1 MIKIK
6 EYLERI
12 KKSLLGQGMKE
23 GIIFKLVIYAIL
35 ISVSYVFLYPLLKM
49 ISMTFMDKADIIDPE
64 VLWVPSKIALN
75 NLRTAFYVLDFPK
88 TFFST
93 LWFSALLAA
102 LQTLVTSMAGYA
114 LARYTF
120 KFKKLWF
127 VFILMAF
134 VVPLPIIIIPRIMM
148 FVAFQEATA
157 IQMIGTVK
165 PQIIMTLLGQGINST
180 IAILIFYNFFRMIPY
195 SLDEAAQVDGASAIK
210 VFYHIIIK
218 MSVAAI
224 TIVFLFSFVWVW
236 NETYLASTF
245 ARSGISLM
253 SLRLGGFESEFSRL
267 GSQIP
272 GQAGEAR
279 INEAYKMAGTFLSM
293 LPLLIL
299 YLFAQRKFIQG
310 IENTGIKGE

>member
-1 MIKIK
+1 MDKIRTRLEKIK
-6 EYLERI
+6 RNI
-12 KKSLLGQGMKE
+12 FGQGMKE
-23 GIIFKLVIYAIL
+23 GIISQIIIYALL
-35 ISVSYVFLYPLLKM
+35 ISVSYVFVYPLLKM

-64 VLWVPSKIALN
+64 VLWVPTKIALSN
-75 NLRTAFYVLDFPK
+75 IKVAFFVLDYPK
-88 TFFST
+88 TLFST
-93 LWFSALLAA
+93 FWFSALLAG
-102 LQTLVTSMAGYA
+102 LQTFVASMAGFA
-114 LARYTF
+114 LARYKF
-120 KFKKLWF
+120 KFKQMWF
-127 VFILMAF
+127 VFILVAF
-134 VVPLPIIIIPRIMM
+134 IVPLPIIIIPRIMM

-157 IQMIGTVK
+157 VQMIGTIK
-165 PQIIMTLLGQGINST
+165 PQVIMTMFGQGVNST
-180 IAILIFYNFFRMIPY
+180 IAILIFYNFFKMIPY

-218 MSVAAI
+218 MSIAAI

-245 ARSGISLM
+245 ARSGINLM
-253 SLRLGGFESEFSRL
+253 SIRLGGFESEFSRL

-279 INEAYKMAGTFLSM
+279 INEAYNMAGTFLSM

-299 YLFAQRKFIQG
+299 YLIAQRQFIQG

>member
-1 MIKIK
+1 MIKKQNLFVKIK
-6 EYLERI
+6 SILFGTGL
-12 KKSLLGQGMKE
+12 KD
-23 GIIFKLVIYAIL
+23 GIISKIIIYAIL
-35 ISVSYVFLYPLLKM
+35 ISVSYVFIYPLLKM

-64 VLWVPSKIALN
+64 VLWVPTKMAFS
-75 NLRTAFYVLDFPK
+75 NLRVAFFVMDYPK

-93 LWFSALLAA
+93 LWFSGLLAA
-102 LQTLVTSMAGYA
+102 LQTIVSSMAGFA
-114 LARYTF
+114 LARYKF
-120 KFKKLWF
+120 KFKKMWF
-127 VFILMAF
+127 VMILVAF

-165 PQIIMTLLGQGINST
+165 PQIIMTLFGQGVNST
-180 IAILIFYNFFRMIPY
+180 IAILIFYNFFKMIPY
-195 SLDEAAQVDGASAIK
+195 ALDEAAQVDGASAIK
-210 VFYHIIIK
+210 VFYHIILK
-218 MSVAAI
+218 MSLAAI

-245 ARSGISLM
+245 ARSGINLM
-253 SLRLGGFESEFSRL
+253 SIRLGGFESEFSRL

-279 INEAYKMAGTFLSM
+279 INEAYKMAGTFLGM

-299 YLFAQRKFIQG
+299 YLIAQKQFIQG